1 MDKTAYKQEIDT
13 EGRTIEVSAV
23 FGKKLCLE
31 DIVAQ
36 RVLQDLQRKT
46 LDNQGESA
54 CNSARI
60 EV

>member
-23 FGKKLCLE
+23 FGAKLRLE

-36 RVLQDLQRKT
+36 RVLQDLHRKT

-54 CNSARI
+54 CNSAQV